1 MVGEDR
7 ELSRLMATLDRREL
21 LVIFAS
27 FLIGSAAG
35 WWSRMHWQSSIA
47 AVAATLIGTVAGY
60 LLIAAALRAT
70 GHPVR

>member
-1 MVGEDR
+1 MAGEDR
-7 ELSRLMATLDRREL
+7 RFSRQMAALDRLEL

-35 WWSRMHWQSSIA
+35 WWSRMHWQSSVA

-60 LLIAAALRAT
+60 LLIAAALRAA

>member
-1 MVGEDR
+1 MAGEDR
-7 ELSRLMATLDRREL
+7 EFSRYMATLDRLEL

-47 AVAATLIGTVAGY
+47 AVGATLIGTVAGY
-60 LLIAAALRAT
+60 LLIAAALRAA